1 MTFKFLHCDVNIF
14 WEFENALI
22 GNSSILFF
30 NKGQNLY
37 NDYILIL
44 NKLGSAHF
52 FPIFLNR
59 LLIYFFSKLNTVF
72 FYRQLC
78 TCTMK
83 IQHICDYT
91 VIMTKIEDFFIAKT
105 MNYFFHWPF
114 QSFFFKVHFMDLHF
128 VHVPFNLMGVMV
140 FTWFQKI
147 FFSPTHLAGIFFSS
161 KFSIRNCIF
170 FIKKTY
176 PSLFQVKW
184 SLP

>member
-1 MTFKFLHCDVNIF
+1 MTFKFLHCDVKIF

-83 IQHICDYT
+83 IQHICDYI

-114 QSFFFKVHFMDLHF
+114 QSFF
-128 VHVPFNLMGVMV
+128 
-140 FTWFQKI
+140 
-147 FFSPTHLAGIFFSS
+147 S
-161 KFSIRNCIF
+161 KFTSGTYILYMYHSTWWGLWFLHGFRKYF
-170 FIKKTY
+170 FHRPTWPEYFFLQISASEIVFLSLEKTY